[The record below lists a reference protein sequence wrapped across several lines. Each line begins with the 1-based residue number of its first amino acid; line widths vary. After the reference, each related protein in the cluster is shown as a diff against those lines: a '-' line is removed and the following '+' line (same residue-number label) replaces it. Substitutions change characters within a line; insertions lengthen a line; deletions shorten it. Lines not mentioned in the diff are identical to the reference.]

1 MKGKIISYTVIFFIL
16 VLLFSQISQIFE
28 KTELKNISYK
38 KGEIYNFIISGID
51 TDSYILRG
59 DKLIQDDG
67 KFIIASFNLEY
78 LKNGEN
84 IFIRSD
90 KGIYNTAKDILDLE
104 GNVRI
109 VSQNL
114 SIETEILKILVKE
127 RRAFNT
133 KPVKM
138 YSSNMETFGSNIFI
152 NLKKEMLKLENV
164 KTVYRGS

>member
-1 MKGKIISYTVIFFIL
+1 MKGKIISYTAIFFVL
-16 VLLFSQISQIFE
+16 VLLFSKISQIFE
-28 KTELKNISYK
+28 KAELKNINYR

-51 TDSYILRG
+51 TDRYILKG
-59 DKLIQDDG
+59 KKLIQDDG
-67 KFIIASFNLEY
+67 KFIIDSFNLQY

-90 KGIYNTAKDILDLE
+90 KGIYNTAKDILDLK
-104 GNVRI
+104 GNVKV

-114 SIETEILKILVKE
+114 SIETDLLKILVKE

-138 YSSNMETFGSNIFI
+138 YSNNMETYGNNIFI
-152 NLKKEMLKLENV
+152 NLKEEMLKLENV